1 MAIANT
7 PNETREFV
15 CASER
20 SLPEDQRTH
29 FKLRAVP
36 FAVRSHFG
44 VLLGMAPSDGAD
56 GDPMKRLPAGEIA
69 KLYVLA
75 LRCSLV
81 GWRNFRDATG
91 AEVPFTSSPVTVNGA
106 VMRGCASDEALELLD
121 LQTSAELGSECLQ
134 SMVLS
139 RNDVLG

>member
-20 SLPEDQRTH
+20 QLPEDQRTY
-29 FKLRAVP
+29 FRLRAVP

-44 VLLGMAPSDGAD
+44 VLLGMAPGDDA
-56 GDPMKRLPAGEIA
+56 DPMKRLPPDEIA

-91 AEVPFTSSPVTVNGA
+91 AEVPFSPSSVTVNGA
-106 VMRGCASDEALELLD
+106 VMRGCASDDALEMLD